1 MPGPSLGRILEP
13 MAGRVKRQAVD
24 DDDFGVLLAGGML
37 LGLGLLA
44 ASAVRDK
51 NERRREAFR
60 KRLQES
66 LQSRGIVFVSAT
78 LGRGAHNVPF
88 WDVTTQSPTGVV
100 VSSRVALTT
109 TTEPYSDQA
118 LASVVQC
125 VEGELTGHG

>member
-1 MPGPSLGRILEP
+1 

-37 LGLGLLA
+37 LGLSLLA
-44 ASAVRDK
+44 ASAVREK

-78 LGRGAHNVPF
+78 LGRGPSNVPF
-88 WDVTTQSPTGVV
+88 WDITTQSATGEVV
-100 VSSRVALTT
+100 GSRVPLTA
-109 TTEPYSDQA
+109 TTEPYSEEA
-118 LASVVQC
+118 LTSVVQR
-125 VEGELTGHG
+125 VEGELIGKESLPDHG